1 VTAEALQTNETK
13 DDHDD
18 EDWGPEG
25 YAAARAA
32 MLKRRSEYIPGV
44 GTCARVRDTAVQ
56 LCMLAIACGDSACL
70 ALFRCPSKAV
80 ELYDDT
86 EVRESIFRSFGE
98 VSRNQFE
105 ALCTKAYAH
114 RKHKMT
120 ELVLPQETLEKIW
133 GAKAR
138 RAQHLFQTY
147 ERTFEC
153 MPSGWEHW
161 AISNA
166 ALLLEKSRRFTMRDR
181 LVTNLTPEE
190 LGPDGFHVRQYD
202 ENGQ

>member
-1 VTAEALQTNETK
+1 
-13 DDHDD
+13 
-18 EDWGPEG
+18 
-25 YAAARAA
+25 
-32 MLKRRSEYIPGV
+32 
-44 GTCARVRDTAVQ
+44 
-56 LCMLAIACGDSACL
+56 
-70 ALFRCPSKAV
+70 
-80 ELYDDT
+80 
-86 EVRESIFRSFGE
+86 
-98 VSRNQFE
+98 
-105 ALCTKAYAH
+105 
-114 RKHKMT
+114 MT
-120 ELVLPQETLEKIW
+120 ELVLPQTLEKIW

-161 AISNA
+161 AISNS

-202 ENGQ
+202 ENGQLHHTVSYALLTVPARIAVQRCGGVCAVQTSPGYHFGGAANLTANCLHTCIIVMRLLTYSRSGAKGIDSLPSSCTSTAQMTAAVQTYLLCLPS